1 MAEKGGVQSV
11 ERIFQLIEHLA
22 AHPPGSACRR
32 WQGRPGLPKAPFTG
46 CWPVWSGWAMWYRTR
61 RTAITA

>member
-22 AHPPGSACRR
+22 AHPTGVSLQTLA
-32 WQGRPGLPKAPFTG
+32 GETGLAKST
-46 CWPVWSGWAMWYRTR
+46 VHRTR

>member
-22 AHPPGSACRR
+22 AHAVQ
-32 WQGRPGLPKAPFTG
+32 WTG
-46 CWPVWSGWAMWYRTR
+46 TDSSQNSGEHGAD
-61 RTAITA
+61 